1 MIVFRNIGFILLI
14 ISCLKLNAYSQ
25 QKAETDSILLQ
36 YNLQSADYL
45 INLAREGKIYDFDS
59 AKDFLISAKKMADSL
74 KNTDEQISSL
84 ISLGHLYFDNAFFED
99 AEETFNL
106 ILKNYSGDLND
117 SQFADVKHSLGLN
130 NIRFNNYDQAISNI
144 QDALIVYEKNN
155 NRKEIARALKDFGVI
170 YYYLGN
176 KSLALEN
183 YQKALIIYREVND
196 SDGIARTYNNIGM
209 IFKENGNIKKAL
221 EYLSRSLEIKEIQ
234 GNVYGIANTLG
245 NIGDVY
251 VANSEFDKAI
261 EYFNKALK
269 LYVELNYL
277 NGICEIYNYLGEV
290 YLKKGDYITAI
301 ENLKKANNIAVEN
314 NFKQRLIVSSKL
326 LADAFVAQNNY
337 KEAFENYTFYSS
349 LKDSMYITISE
360 QKIEEYLAR
369 YENMKAEK
377 ELAEQDKQI
386 IRQRFMFF
394 TVLFVLFASF
404 IFLII
409 LIRQNRSIRRKS
421 NKMQKINRELD
432 LRVHQKTSELRIS
445 QFSIDIASDAIF
457 WMRKNGEFTY
467 VNNAAALLLDYTRD
481 ELKQKTIFD
490 IVPEFSNDIW
500 EEYWDQLKKK
510 GSYVIQLFFK
520 TQKGSEIP
528 VEAAFNFREFEG
540 VEYNFIYS
548 RNVSDRKISEEKL
561 KNAKER
567 AEKSNKLKSAFLA
580 NMSHEI
586 RTPMNA
592 IIGFIQL
599 LGDRDINDSQKQE
612 IIALAQS
619 SSSDLLNIIND
630 IIDISKIE
638 ADELNINKSLIYVNQ
653 LMVNIY
659 KVYLNDTLYKQKE
672 TLELKLELEPESE
685 HIAMF
690 TDQSRFRQVMNNFL
704 SNAVKFTEQGKI
716 ILGYKKINA
725 GGRKLLKF
733 YVRDS
738 GIGISVEK
746 QEFVFDRFNQLI
758 ENRTKEYKG
767 SGLGLAI
774 SKKLIELLGGEIGV
788 NSEVGKGSEFYF
800 TLPFQIMDK
809 ADIPSYTEIIQKQ
822 KLDWSD
828 KSILIVEDTPSNY
841 YLIEN
846 YLKPTR
852 IKLYWA
858 KTGKEAI
865 DIFKQQKSINLV
877 LMDIQLPGINGYE
890 ATKLI
895 KAHNQKIPVIAQTA
909 YALAG
914 EKELSINEGCD
925 DYIPKPIKK
934 ELLIELVAKY
944 L

>member
-1 MIVFRNIGFILLI
+1 MIRIRYIGFILLI
-14 ISCLKLNAYSQ
+14 ISCLKLTAFAQ
-25 QKAETDSILLQ
+25 QENETDSLLMQ
-36 YNLQSADYL
+36 YNLQTADYL

-59 AKDFLISAKKMADSL
+59 ARDFLISAKKMADSL
-74 KNTDEQISSL
+74 RNTKEQISTL

-99 AEETFNL
+99 AEETFSHIL
-106 ILKNYSGDLND
+106 INYSNDLND

-144 QDALIVYEKNN
+144 QDALIIYEKNN

-183 YQKALIIYREVND
+183 YQKALSIYREVND

-209 IFKENGNIKKAL
+209 IFKENGNIKQAL
-221 EYLSRSLEIKEIQ
+221 DYLSKSLEIKEIQ
-234 GNVYGIANTLG
+234 GNIYGIANTLG

-251 VANSEFDKAI
+251 MANSEFDRAI
-261 EYFNKALK
+261 EYFNKALN
-269 LYVELNYL
+269 LYHELNYL

-290 YLKKGDYITAI
+290 YLKKKEYQIAV
-301 ENLKKANNIAVEN
+301 ENLNKAHRIALEN
-314 NFKQRLIVSSKL
+314 NFKQRLIVTSKL
-326 LADAFVAQNNY
+326 LADAYLAQYNY
-337 KEAFENYTFYSS
+337 KEAFENYTLYSS

-386 IRQRFMFF
+386 IRQRYMFIM
-394 TVLFVLFASF
+394 VLFVLFATF

-457 WMRKNGEFTY
+457 WMKKNGEFVY
-467 VNNAAALLLDYTRD
+467 VNNSAALLLDYTRD
-481 ELKQKTIFD
+481 ELKQKSIFE

-510 GSYVIQLFFK
+510 GSYVIQLYFK
-520 TQKGSEIP
+520 THKGTEIP

-540 VEYNFIYS
+540 DEYNFIYS
-548 RNVSDRKISEEKL
+548 RNISDRKISEEKL
-561 KNAKER
+561 KNAKDR
-567 AEKSNKLKSAFLA
+567 AERSNKLKSAFLA

-599 LGDRDINDSQKQE
+599 LGDRDIHDSQKQE

-619 SSSDLLNIIND
+619 SGNDLLNIIND

-659 KVYLNDTLYKQKE
+659 KVYLNDSLYRQKE
-672 TLELKLELEPESE
+672 ELELKLELEPESE
-685 HIAMF
+685 RFAIF

-704 SNAVKFTEQGKI
+704 SNAVKFTEQGNI
-716 ILGYKKINA
+716 VLGYKKINA

-733 YVRDS
+733 YVRDT
-738 GIGISVEK
+738 GIGISKEK

-788 NSEVGKGSEFYF
+788 TSEEGAGSEFYF
-800 TLPFQIMDK
+800 TLPFQMMDA
-809 ADIPSYTEIIQKQ
+809 ADVPAYSELKQKQ
-822 KLDWSD
+822 KIDWSD
-828 KSILIVEDTPSNY
+828 KALLIVEDTPSNY

-846 YLKPTR
+846 YLKPTH
-852 IKLYWA
+852 IALYWA

-865 DIFKQQKSINLV
+865 DLFKQQKNINLV

-890 ATKLI
+890 ATRLI

-914 EKELSINEGCD
+914 EKEISLNEGCD

-934 ELLIELVAKY
+934 ELLIDLLSKY